1 MEKYLTEKLDI
12 TSYSMAKLK
21 TGNKIKN
28 FSKTNKV
35 LEERKEA
42 RLQLIQIKIQINVNN
57 RRRIQDTTL
66 KIVEEKQK
74 KKNRRKREDTRLRIP
89 KLGKLKISIRY
100 RRKKE
105 SNNIKNND

>member
-12 TSYSMAKLK
+12 MSYSMAKLK

-28 FSKTNKV
+28 FSKINKV

-89 KLGKLKISIRY
+89 KLGKLKINIRY